1 MKKLLQAKA
10 LILAL
15 GLFQLPAIAQTQMQ
29 ADRTNG
35 QFATEEMQRHI
46 HSIPESF
53 LKHAPLQVLCVLSLS
68 TNALQPFWYAIRSVS
83 RWN

>member
-35 QFATEEMQRHI
+35 QFATEEMQRAFQ
-46 HSIPESF
+46 ETN
-53 LKHAPLQVLCVLSLS
+53 PLQVLCVLSLS
-68 TNALQPFWYAIRSVS
+68 TNALQPFWYATRSVS